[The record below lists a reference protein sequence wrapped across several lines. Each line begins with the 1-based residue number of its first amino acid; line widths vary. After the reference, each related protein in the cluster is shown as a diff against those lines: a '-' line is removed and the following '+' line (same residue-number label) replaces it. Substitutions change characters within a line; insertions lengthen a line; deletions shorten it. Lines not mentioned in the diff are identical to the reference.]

1 MGDVYNVIYMEHRTF
16 SEFAKALKGED
27 GRYIDTMAFRTAP
40 LPKIA

>member
-1 MGDVYNVIYMEHRTF
+1 MYNVIYMEHRTF
-16 SEFAKALKGED
+16 AEFAKALKGED